1 MFSALP
7 FELPSPLPY
16 NVRMSDDTQP
26 QIDASTRLCAVYGHP
41 INHSASPA
49 MQNAGIAALKLNW
62 RYLAFDVHPDNLRE
76 AISGAAMMGFVGI
89 NLTVPHK
96 LLAVEMVDVVDD
108 QAKPW
113 GAVNTIVFEK
123 DANQIRSR
131 GFNTDADAIV
141 KSLKEDFVLESLR
154 GISVLLLGAGGA
166 ARTAALRLA
175 KEGIASLCIINR
187 TVSRSA
193 ELAEVIRKDCPNV
206 TVTNS
211 YPANTM
217 DLALNA
223 TSLGLKPDDSAPID
237 MEWLRKHPPQY
248 VYDMIYRPKETEL
261 LRTAKRL
268 GCRTAN
274 GASMLLHQGARSLE
288 LWTGRPAPLAEMR
301 RALEKNIYG

>member
-1 MFSALP
+1 
-7 FELPSPLPY
+7 
-16 NVRMSDDTQP
+16 
-26 QIDASTRLCAVYGHP
+26 
-41 INHSASPA
+41 

-62 RYLAFDVHPDNLRE
+62 RYLAFDVHPDNLRQ
-76 AISGAAMMGFVGI
+76 AISGAAAMGFVGI

-96 LLAVEMVDVVDD
+96 LLALEIVDVVDP

-123 DANQIRSR
+123 HANQIRSR

-141 KSLKEDFVLESLR
+141 QSLKEDFSLESLR

-166 ARTAALRLA
+166 AQTAALRLA
-175 KEGIASLCIINR
+175 KEGIAALCIVNR
-187 TVSRSA
+187 TASRSA
-193 ELAEVIRKDCPNV
+193 DLAEAIREDCPNV
-206 TVTNS
+206 AVTNA
-211 YPANTM
+211 YPGRTV
-217 DLALNA
+217 DLVLNA
-223 TSLGLKPDDSAPID
+223 TSLGLKSDDAAPID
-237 MEWLRKHPPQY
+237 DEWMRKHPPKY

-261 LRTAKRL
+261 LRAAKRL

-301 RALEKNIYG
+301 RALEKNIYGSL